1 VATAPRRGAGVE
13 RGVWAR
19 QLAWAA
25 DHGFDDRLDL
35 LARHGSS
42 LDEPLVAGPFGD
54 GRSAR
59 ARREARDALA
69 ELPDDVDRLHEGQT
83 LLHAAAW
90 DGDLDRIRTL
100 LAAGADPTIRDRR
113 FGGRPLDWA
122 VHAFQTEAE
131 TLLREVTPEATT
143 EATTGTTPDEV

>member
-1 VATAPRRGAGVE
+1 VAAAPRRGAALE
-13 RGVWAR
+13 SSEGVWAR

-35 LARHGSS
+35 LARHGFS

-54 GRSAR
+54 GRSAL
-59 ARREARDALA
+59 ARRKARGALA

-83 LLHAAAW
+83 LLHSAAW
-90 DGDLDRIRTL
+90 DGDLDRIRAL

-131 TLLREVTPEATT
+131 ALLREVTPED
-143 EATTGTTPDEV
+143 TTGATPHEV